1 MAVYHYKL
9 RQLLLFSRGNGK
21 TSSFYYICIHDIG
34 PRVDRKNET
43 GYKQEQEK
51 EGYRRYKKESVW
63 NLYNYGCVVSLSCDF
78 ENLGED
84 LRWQT
89 WHYQQNLKLFIY
101 FLKVGDFCLPITL
114 VLLRFCYHT
123 VMCIL
128 HFGNLQW
135 ICVIKS
141 RGHLFNSF
149 FFTPRIC

>member
-34 PRVDRKNET
+34 PRVDRKGKKKENET
-43 GYKQEQEK
+43 GYKQVEEK

-78 ENLGED
+78 ENLGVD
-84 LRWQT
+84 LHRQT
-89 WHYQQNLKLFIY
+89 WHYQQNLELFIY

-128 HFGNLQW
+128 HFGNLQ
-135 ICVIKS
+135 
-141 RGHLFNSF
+141 
-149 FFTPRIC
+149 

>member
-34 PRVDRKNET
+34 PRVDRKGKKKENET
-43 GYKQEQEK
+43 GYKQVEKK
-51 EGYRRYKKESVW
+51 EGYWRYKKESVW

-84 LRWQT
+84 LRRQT
-89 WHYQQNLKLFIY
+89 WHYQQNLELFIY

-123 VMCIL
+123 VTCIL
-128 HFGNLQW
+128 HFGNLQ
-135 ICVIKS
+135 
-141 RGHLFNSF
+141 
-149 FFTPRIC
+149 

>member
-34 PRVDRKNET
+34 PRVDRREKKKKET

-84 LRWQT
+84 LRRQT
-89 WHYQQNLKLFIY
+89 WHYQQNLELFIY

-128 HFGNLQW
+128 HFGNLQ
-135 ICVIKS
+135 
-141 RGHLFNSF
+141 
-149 FFTPRIC
+149 

>member
-21 TSSFYYICIHDIG
+21 TSSFYYMYTRYWTTSG
-34 PRVDRKNET
+34 QKGEKKENET
-43 GYKQEQEK
+43 GYKQVQEK

-84 LRWQT
+84 LRRQT

-128 HFGNLQW
+128 HFGNLQ
-135 ICVIKS
+135 
-141 RGHLFNSF
+141 
-149 FFTPRIC
+149 

>member
-34 PRVDRKNET
+34 PRVDRKGKKKENET
-43 GYKQEQEK
+43 GYKQVQEK

-84 LRWQT
+84 LHRQT
-89 WHYQQNLKLFIY
+89 WHYQQNLELFIY

-128 HFGNLQW
+128 HFGNLQ
-135 ICVIKS
+135 
-141 RGHLFNSF
+141 
-149 FFTPRIC
+149 

>member
-34 PRVDRKNET
+34 PRVDRKGKKKENET
-43 GYKQEQEK
+43 GYKQVQEK

-84 LRWQT
+84 LRRQT
-89 WHYQQNLKLFIY
+89 WHYQQNLQLFIY

-128 HFGNLQW
+128 HFGNLQ
-135 ICVIKS
+135 
-141 RGHLFNSF
+141 
-149 FFTPRIC
+149 

>member
-34 PRVDRKNET
+34 PRVDRKGKKKENET
-43 GYKQEQEK
+43 GYKQVEEK

-84 LRWQT
+84 LRRQT
-89 WHYQQNLKLFIY
+89 WHYQQNLELFIY

-123 VMCIL
+123 VMCIFAFWEL
-128 HFGNLQW
+128 AVNLCYKKQ
-135 ICVIKS
+135 
-141 RGHLFNSF
+141 GSF
-149 FFTPRIC
+149 V

>member
-34 PRVDRKNET
+34 PRVERKGKKKNET
-43 GYKQEQEK
+43 GYKQVEEK

-84 LRWQT
+84 LRRQT
-89 WHYQQNLKLFIY
+89 WHYQQNLELFIY

-128 HFGNLQW
+128 HFGNLQ
-135 ICVIKS
+135 
-141 RGHLFNSF
+141 
-149 FFTPRIC
+149 